1 MPGWPRFVVIVR
13 DDAIAVK
20 TEEGSRIA
28 ADELPNCR
36 STGQIGFLIFRLFM
50 IVYYF
55 APDCTQVCITP
66 LCGSRLIPFVQ
77 LS

>member
-50 IVYYF
+50 ISIISRRIAHKF
-55 APDCTQVCITP
+55 A
-66 LCGSRLIPFVQ
+66 SRHHADQIRSPFWR
-77 LS
+77 LL